1 MIEILNKGD
10 ITESGGHCLKYLH
23 FQLLN
28 STNDVLIE
36 IPHFLISLFF
46 KPSKHLLA
54 QSQQQKQDSN
64 S

>member
-10 ITESGGHCLKYLH
+10 ITESGGHCLRYLLPT
-23 FQLLN
+23 FLN

-36 IPHFLISLFF
+36 ISHSLISLFF